1 MVGVAVVVAVGVG
14 VAVVVVVVV
23 AVGVGVGVWVAVVV
37 GVVVVVAV
45 GVVMTIY
52 LAGCW
57 VSACITL
64 AMLARV
70 HSRAGGSEPVAWFHV
85 LFWLV
90 FSAMWPIWGGML
102 LRDGL
107 LHVRAA
113 FVERW
118 KARKLRA

>member
-1 MVGVAVVVAVGVG
+1 MVGFAVAVEVEVGVG
-14 VAVVVVVVV
+14 VA
-23 AVGVGVGVWVAVVV
+23 
-37 GVVVVVAV
+37 
-45 GVVMTIY
+45 MTIY

-90 FSAMWPIWGGML
+90 FSAMWPLWAGML

-107 LHVRAA
+107 LHVRAV
-113 FVERW
+113 FVERR